1 MTAKTNLTSAEK
13 QRKFIAAKKAAGLK
27 RLVLW
32 VQPEDVEA
40 VRLVARQPHVL
51 ARYRVKAEQDL
62 RSKFERDLG
71 PKIKREVS
79 ARLERKTTRAMLVQR
94 RAQARRTLAASDH
107 PPELIR
113 FLTRPPAISRNRLK
127 STGWLYDP
135 VAAVWH
141 LPDDPAQWP
150 GAVRLLIE
158 LENTGSSAW
167 RCRPDRSGALWE
179 PLGRAA
185 PVVAYCKKQRGSGT
199 IEA

>member
-13 QRKFIAAKKAAGLK
+13 QRRFVAAKRAAGLK

-40 VRLVARQPHVL
+40 VRLVARQPHVV
-51 ARYRVKAEQDL
+51 ARYRLKVERDL

-79 ARLERKTTRAMLVQR
+79 ARLDRKTTRAMQRQR
-94 RAQARRTLAASDH
+94 RAQARRMLAASNR

-113 FLTRPPAISRNRLK
+113 FLTKPPAVVRNDLK
-127 STGWLYDP
+127 LAGWVYDP

-141 LPDDPAQWP
+141 LPDHPADWP
-150 GAVRLLIE
+150 RTLRLLIE
-158 LENTGSSAW
+158 L
-167 RCRPDRSGALWE
+167 RPYGIEHLAL
-179 PLGRAA
+179 P
-185 PVVAYCKKQRGSGT
+185 P
-199 IEA
+199 